1 MKNRNLFILFA
12 LSALFFSC
20 KDETP
25 SFKFNTA
32 HLKQHHKSVETI
44 SLEVLNEKNTTID
57 SVIYYIN
64 NQRIASVK
72 GNSKLEYKLENERF
86 GKKSLKGLVY
96 FGGRTQEINTS
107 IEVVSSI
114 EPKLLTY
121 SILNTYPHDIQ
132 AYTQGLEFHNGILYE
147 STGLYNRSSIRK
159 TNHKTGE
166 VLSKKDLESK
176 YFGEGLTILNGKAYQ
191 LTWRENTGF
200 IYNPETLEREKTFSY
215 FKNVEGWGLCND
227 GEKLYFSDGT
237 ETIYILDPE
246 TLEEIDHINV
256 YTALTKIPGVN
267 EMEWVNGK
275 IFANI
280 YTKDAIAIID
290 PKTGAVESVIDFS
303 ALRSKVTQ
311 HDKLDVLNGIA
322 YNPDTKTLFITGKN
336 WDKMFEIKLE
346 E

>member
-322 YNPDTKTLFITGKN
+322 YNLDIKTLFITGKN

>member
-336 WDKMFEIKLE
+336 WDKMFEIKIE